1 MENRSSHEH
10 RQGVRHE
17 RDGPSLITR
26 DSWAALIAINAGCAK
41 CCAGSAIA
49 TVAAA
54 RTDVLARPVMGVERK
69 RQTRD
74 PKRAICSG
82 RIRMQLYPYGGISLF
97 AISAFN
103 LHTPSDRIL
112 AGVWPM
118 SAMSPGAGVDLTALD
133 A

>member
-1 MENRSSHEH
+1 MR
-10 RQGVRHE
+10 
-17 RDGPSLITR
+17 
-26 DSWAALIAINAGCAK
+26 AAPNVAPE
-41 CCAGSAIA
+41 IA

-112 AGVWPM
+112 AGCLAHVRNESRSRRGFNRLRRVALFT
-118 SAMSPGAGVDLTALD
+118 SAREQGGSNE
-133 A
+133 